1 MDINN
6 NVRIKTEVEKTDER
20 VATVLDS
27 GNVIKT
33 TLEQTTHGSAQ
44 IEDIATLAELVERK
58 GILQSSKGKI
68 YKFEK
73 ILSVAGG
80 EGAVVIC
87 KSEENTDVAVKVY
100 LDVKNVSFERRK
112 NIIEFTNKEN
122 AEKYVLPIYDMGFVE
137 LENGTQNYFEVQALC
152 RDGDILSKGKY
163 SYDEIV
169 EIVREL
175 NEGLH
180 FIHENGFLHMDIK
193 PENIY
198 YYNGHYVFGDFGIT
212 RELKGG
218 QSVTQITHIGKTI
231 SGTPGYQAP
240 EVLYGTAYYK
250 LTAETDYYSF
260 GVTIAS
266 LYLGRFVFSL
276 NGEYDAVQF
285 QESAQSSHIDLENKN
300 EKKTLLLQNLVD
312 GLFQFDRN
320 KRFGYD
326 DVCKWIENPLY
337 KGTLET
343 SQGKPEIKWSSPFQG
358 SSKTELLYTEKE
370 LFFWLAKNWDEAK
383 IRIYDGGLEFH
394 FQRNNEAFVKEEIY
408 SLREEKYPDKDNGGD
423 MAVFESCFLIYSETD
438 TPLIWK
444 GKMWTSLNAL
454 ADEILTSNDLMFY
467 KDIFE
472 YNLISYWMEK
482 TGVLDN
488 EENQRELILDI
499 EKGAKVNVLIATYW
513 FAYIFASRQ
522 EIMFDGKIYTNCIG
536 LIEKIISSPNDLYK
550 DDGYLEFLLDN
561 DKASQIF
568 GFICSGGEERKGC
581 AEYVLTYLK
590 EASDTMDEQVHLLFV
605 LFEQIGIALNREVFV
620 DKLRDAY
627 LEYGPYGDIKYVYSL
642 ITDTDY
648 YLGDTKEGSDLINKI
663 RKVPDIKKGTITS
676 MGKELMHMKVYTD
689 KLYENMQNNP
699 ILAQA
704 GIYNGK
710 KIKCKNLQGYFLYQ
724 FLGREVPLG
733 YKDIIEAE
741 ECTYE

>member
-58 GILQSSKGKI
+58 GILQSSKEKI

-218 QSVTQITHIGKTI
+218 QSVTQITHVGKTI

-438 TPLIWK
+438 TPLVWK
-444 GKMWTSLNAL
+444 GKMWTSLKEL
-454 ADEILTSNDLMFY
+454 ADEILTADDPMFY
-467 KDIFE
+467 KDILK
-472 YNLISYWMEK
+472 NKLISYWMEK
-482 TGVLDN
+482 TGLLDN
-488 EENQRELILDI
+488 EESQKNLILNI
-499 EKGAKVNVLIATYW
+499 EEGTDVNALIATYW

-522 EIMFDGKIYTNCIG
+522 EFLLQNKIYTSCTDLIG
-536 LIEKIISSPNDLYK
+536 KIISSPNDLYK
-550 DDGYLEFLLDN
+550 DGGYLECLLDN

-568 GFICSGGEERKGC
+568 GFLCSGGEDRKGC
-581 AEYVLTYLK
+581 AEYILAYLK
-590 EASDTMDEQVHLLFV
+590 EKSDTIGEQVHLLFV
-605 LFEQIGIALNREVFV
+605 LFEQIGIALNREAIV
-620 DKLRDAY
+620 DKLREAY
-627 LEYGPYGDIKYVYSL
+627 LEYGPYGDIRYVYSL
-642 ITDTDY
+642 VNETDY
-648 YLGDTKEGSDLINKI
+648 YFADTREGSDLIDEI
-663 RKVPDIKKGTITS
+663 RKVPDVKKDTINS
-676 MGKELMHMKVYTD
+676 MGRELIQMKEYTD

-704 GIYNGK
+704 GIYKGK
-710 KIKCKNLQGYFLYQ
+710 PIKCKNLKGYFLYQ